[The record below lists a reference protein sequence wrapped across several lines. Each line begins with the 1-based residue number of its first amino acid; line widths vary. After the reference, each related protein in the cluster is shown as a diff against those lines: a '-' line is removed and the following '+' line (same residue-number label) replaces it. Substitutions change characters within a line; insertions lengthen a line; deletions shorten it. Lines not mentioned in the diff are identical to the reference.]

1 MGMSMT
7 KEEAIQAMKNGRK
20 VRHCYFS
27 KEEWM
32 TMNSDGMV
40 VLEDGVICTL
50 EDIYRWRTSKNWED
64 GYEVID

>member
-40 VLEDGVICTL
+40 VLEDGVMKIS
-50 EDIYRWRTSKNWED
+50 ID
-64 GYEVID
+64 GEHQRIGRMDMK